1 MENKQLFLTGTFDVI
16 HKGHISLLEHAKS
29 YGGTLTV
36 AIDTD
41 RRVAEKKG
49 PDRPFHNENDR
60 KYVISSIKHVDNVVL
75 FNSDEQLINIVKN
88 LNPDIWFAGS
98 DWWGKEFPGKEYA
111 KTVKYFERIEPYS
124 TTRILER

>member
-16 HKGHISLLEHAKS
+16 HKGHIALLEHAKS

-75 FNSDEQLINIVKN
+75 FNSDEQLIFGLLVVIGVAKNSLVKN
-88 LNPDIWFAGS
+88 MPRL
-98 DWWGKEFPGKEYA
+98 
-111 KTVKYFERIEPYS
+111 
-124 TTRILER
+124 